1 MATPYFTNL
10 SAVNTAMAQLTEERI
25 ALQDAINANPEL
37 KNAYEILFNE
47 YTDIFGMLHRVK
59 DEGLTFAQ
67 IEPDYPYWQEQRDLI
82 NSLKA
87 TITRLKPA
95 AAPMITVP
103 VLSEDAI
110 PTGPVLGADGKVYSS
125 ITDLN
130 ASGQIAWSTGENGT
144 TAEYEAAK
152 AADEQRKQIEAA
164 ENAAQVIADSAIIVP
179 EIFPR
184 DRSGIVDPGFSLFP
198 EKDEQPIMDFTF
210 SNIPVTFSQLYVS
223 TFGRAPDVEGFNYW
237 KGVIGG
243 DLDLK
248 EYDDFVYAGRL
259 NGEKVNEQ
267 NVANIRSMIRQVTPL
282 ISAPI
287 ETPVTGQ
294 AAGGNTGLLIAAA
307 LAALTLLG

>member
-95 AAPMITVP
+95 AAPVITVP

-152 AADEQRKQIEAA
+152 AADEQRKQIETA
-164 ENAAQVIADSAIIVP
+164 ETAAQVITNAAAQTGQQAEPS
-179 EIFPR
+179 
-184 DRSGIVDPGFSLFP
+184 
-198 EKDEQPIMDFTF
+198 IMDFTF
-210 SNIPVTFSQLYVS
+210 SNIPVTFSQVYVA

-237 KGVIGG
+237 KGIIGG